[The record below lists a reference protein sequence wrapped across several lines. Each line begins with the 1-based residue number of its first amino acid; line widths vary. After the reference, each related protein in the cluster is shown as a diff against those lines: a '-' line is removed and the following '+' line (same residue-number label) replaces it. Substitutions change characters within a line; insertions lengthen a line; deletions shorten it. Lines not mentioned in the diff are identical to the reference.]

1 MVTALKLDQ
10 MLSTSGLRRE
20 QLHPRFGA
28 PELVRKDTFD
38 FAKFAQGSVA
48 GESALEEASARR
60 TRLWEFDGHL
70 HCSIVGTCLTTA
82 EIRHVVTKLKVETTG
97 DGTEHEL
104 HTLGVMLA
112 SRQSEGAK
120 FLNKTLDRKHHVTIT
135 RYGKARTPEA
145 VLTLWEESLKQGD
158 IPGAYWAV
166 LTHPATTEDVIK
178 RAFGDVHMLSH
189 LVGAANRADI
199 RRLRQLEQD
208 NAALTAKIERQQ
220 RQLQEGFV
228 ERDQSIARLSNALAQ
243 QASNQAASNDSD
255 DKAVAQS
262 LELRLGQEI
271 ARRERI
277 EQRAAELANTLTE
290 KNRALAAA
298 QHERDA
304 ACHELEL
311 LETHLST
318 LTHSEVADVQDLP
331 NLSGRTLL
339 YVGGR
344 ANQIPQLKSL
354 AERTGAHFIHHDGG
368 IEQSA
373 AVLSGFISR
382 ADHVLFPIDCISH
395 DAMATIKRLC
405 RSTGKHY
412 EPLRT
417 ASLTGLLSAL
427 ARMSAASQQVAAE

>member
-10 MLSTSGLRRE
+10 MLSSSGLMRG
-20 QLHPRFGA
+20 QIKPRFGA
-28 PELVRKDTFD
+28 PELVRKSDFD
-38 FAKFAQGSVA
+38 FTKFAQGEFVA
-48 GESALEEASARR
+48 EESPSARR

-82 EIRHVVTKLKVETTG
+82 EIRHVVTKLKVEISG

-135 RYGKARTPEA
+135 RYGKAKTPEA
-145 VLTLWEESLKQGD
+145 VLALWEESLRQGE
-158 IPGAYWAV
+158 IPGAYWAA

-189 LVGAANRADI
+189 LVGTANRADI
-199 RRLRQLEQD
+199 RRLRQLEED
-208 NAALTAKIERQQ
+208 NATLTAKIERQQ

-228 ERDQSIARLSNALAQ
+228 ERDAAIARLSDALAQ
-243 QASNQAASNDSD
+243 RATEEPVDAGV

-277 EQRAAELANTLTE
+277 EQRAAELSSALAE
-290 KNRALAAA
+290 KNRALQLAKR
-298 QHERDA
+298 ESEDA
-304 ACHELEL
+304 RLELEL
-311 LETHLST
+311 LETHFAA
-318 LTHSEVADVQDLP
+318 LTHSETASPENLP
-331 NLSGRTLL
+331 NLSGLTLL

-344 ANQIPQLKSL
+344 ANQIPQLKAL
-354 AERTGAHFIHHDGG
+354 TERTGAEFIHHDGG

-373 AVLSGFISR
+373 AALPGFISR
-382 ADHVLFPIDCISH
+382 ADHIMFPIDCISN
-395 DAMATIKRLC
+395 DAMGTIKRLC
-405 RSTGKHY
+405 RATGKHY
-412 EPLRT
+412 QPLRT
-417 ASLTGLLSAL
+417 ASLTGLLSEL
-427 ARMSAASQQVAAE
+427 ARMTAASQQVAAE